1 MSTSLSLA
9 PGLRRWRCWGRRGT
23 RGGAIP
29 DESSDIEVPEREI
42 LRRNAHGQCYYQRG
56 SLRSQGTHSVDD
68 AQRIRHLQRPLNHNG
83 KPSGRGALFF
93 VRDLIQS
100 DVGLEETGNSLQN
113 FANVHAIQVELEN
126 LLNHGIEPEDIT
138 VLTLYRGQTKLIV
151 QKVCS
156 IFPNDGRE
164 I

>member
-1 MSTSLSLA
+1 M
-9 PGLRRWRCWGRRGT
+9 
-23 RGGAIP
+23 
-29 DESSDIEVPEREI
+29 
-42 LRRNAHGQCYYQRG
+42 
-56 SLRSQGTHSVDD
+56 
-68 AQRIRHLQRPLNHNG
+68 
-83 KPSGRGALFF
+83 FF